1 MNGQPN
7 QQSQNAV
14 TEEEKRVC
22 KKCEKRL
29 PNKSYFCMY
38 CGTDNAPTSVQV
50 EYEKANNLPIP
61 STNQFNKSLIIN
73 CSGIS
78 KVYPSV
84 S

>member
-7 QQSQNAV
+7 QQTQNAV

-50 EYEKANNLPIP
+50 EYEKANHYDDQEKIKFTCQ
-61 STNQFNKSLIIN
+61 S
-73 CSGIS
+73 
-78 KVYPSV
+78 
-84 S
+84 